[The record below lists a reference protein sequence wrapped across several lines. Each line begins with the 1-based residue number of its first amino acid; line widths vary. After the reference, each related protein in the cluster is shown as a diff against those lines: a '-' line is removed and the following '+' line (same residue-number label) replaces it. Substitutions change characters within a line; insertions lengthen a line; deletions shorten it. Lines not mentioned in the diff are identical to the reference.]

1 MGKTWPAGRST
12 PWVPFAALFGRSSF
26 VIFVILRILPGD
38 PLVAILGVE
47 GHAQM
52 KPADRARI
60 MADLGL
66 SDPLPV
72 QYVRWLVDIA
82 TGQLGKSFFRGDT
95 VAELILHR
103 GPISAE
109 IAVLSLV
116 VSWLVGLPVGILSAF
131 KPNSMPDGVART
143 LSVLFIAIPG
153 FWLGMLIVLAL
164 LFWFGYKAPIVI
176 VHLWQ
181 DPWQNLQM
189 VIGPAIVLG
198 LAQGAYIARMSRSCL
213 LEVIGEDFVRTARAK
228 GLREA
233 IVVFRHALPN
243 ALLPVITI
251 SGVLLGFVLG
261 GSVAV
266 EQAFGVPGLGRAL
279 VTAVIER
286 DIIVVQNLVLL
297 YAVIF
302 VASTSWSTSATRG
315 STRGSGTAD
324 GPRRR
329 CRAVARRRREL
340 HAVLATPT
348 QHAGRGRRLR
358 RAGPSSSWRWRRR
371 CWRPA
376 IRSRPTSGG

>member
-1 MGKTWPAGRST
+1 VRKYLARRAI
-12 PWVPFAALFGRSSF
+12 FAAVTLVGVSLS
-26 VIFVILRILPGD
+26 IFAILRVLPGD

-52 KPADRARI
+52 KPADRERI
-60 MADLGL
+60 MADLGF

-72 QYVRWLVDIA
+72 QYVRWLGDIA
-82 TGQLGKSFFRGDT
+82 AGRLGKSFFRGDT
-95 VAELILHR
+95 VSELIAHR

-109 IAVLSLV
+109 IGMLALI

-131 KPNSMPDGVART
+131 KPNSMPDGLART
-143 LSVLFIAIPG
+143 LSVVFIAIPG
-153 FWLGMLIVLAL
+153 FWLGMLIVLGA
-164 LFWFGYKAPIVI
+164 LFWFGYKAPIII
-176 VHLWQ
+176 VQLWQ
-181 DPWQNLQM
+181 DPWQNFQI
-189 VIGPAIVLG
+189 VIGPAVVLG

-213 LEVIGEDFVRTARAK
+213 LEVISEDFVRTARAK
-228 GLREA
+228 GLKEGL
-233 IVVFRHALPN
+233 VVMRHALPN

-302 VASTSWSTSATRG
+302 VVVNVLVDLSYAWL
-315 STRGSGTAD
+315 D
-324 GPRRR
+324 PR
-329 CRAVARRRREL
+329 
-340 HAVLATPT
+340 
-348 QHAGRGRRLR
+348 
-358 RAGPSSSWRWRRR
+358 
-371 CWRPA
+371 
-376 IRSRPTSGG
+376 IRYS

>member
-1 MGKTWPAGRST
+1 MQKYLARRAM
-12 PWVPFAALFGRSSF
+12 FALGTLLGVSLS
-26 VIFVILRILPGD
+26 IFVIMRVIPGD

-47 GHAQM
+47 GHARM
-52 KPADRARI
+52 TPADRVRI

-72 QYVRWLVDIA
+72 QYVRWLRDIGA
-82 TGQLGKSFFRGDT
+82 GQLGRAFSRGHRL
-95 VAELILHR
+95 AGLIVPR
-103 GPISAE
+103 GPITAE
-109 IAVLSLV
+109 IAVLSLI
-116 VSWLVGLPVGILSAF
+116 VSWIVGLPVGILSAF
-131 KPNSMPDGVART
+131 KPNSVPDGVART

-164 LFWFGYKAPIVI
+164 LFWFGYKSPFII

-181 DPWQNLQM
+181 DPWQNLQI
-189 VIGPAIVLG
+189 VIGPGIVLG

-213 LEVIGEDFVRTARAK
+213 LEVIGDDYVRTARAK
-228 GLREA
+228 GLREGL
-233 IVVFRHALPN
+233 VVMRHALPN

-302 VASTSWSTSATRG
+302 VGVNVLVDLSYAWL
-315 STRGSGTAD
+315 D
-324 GPRRR
+324 PR
-329 CRAVARRRREL
+329 
-340 HAVLATPT
+340 
-348 QHAGRGRRLR
+348 
-358 RAGPSSSWRWRRR
+358 
-371 CWRPA
+371 
-376 IRSRPTSGG
+376 IRYS

>member
-1 MGKTWPAGRST
+1 VRKYLARRALY
-12 PWVPFAALFGRSSF
+12 AAITLFGVSVS
-26 VIFVILRILPGD
+26 VFVILRVLPGD

-52 KPADRARI
+52 KSADRVRI

-72 QYVRWLVDIA
+72 QYVRWLGDIA
-82 TGQLGKSFFRGDT
+82 AGRLGKSFFRGDT
-95 VAELILHR
+95 VSEQILHR

-109 IAVLSLV
+109 IGVLALI

-131 KPNSMPDGVART
+131 KPNSLPDGAARA
-143 LSVLFIAIPG
+143 LSVFFIAVPG
-153 FWLGMLIVLAL
+153 FWLGMLIVLAS
-164 LFWFGYKAPIVI
+164 LFWFGYKAPILI
-176 VHLWQ
+176 VHVWE
-181 DPWQNLQM
+181 DPWHNLQI
-189 VIGPAIVLG
+189 VIGPAMVLG

-228 GLREA
+228 GLREGL
-233 IVVFRHALPN
+233 VVMRHALPN

-302 VASTSWSTSATRG
+302 VGVNVLVDLSYAWL
-315 STRGSGTAD
+315 D
-324 GPRRR
+324 PR
-329 CRAVARRRREL
+329 
-340 HAVLATPT
+340 
-348 QHAGRGRRLR
+348 
-358 RAGPSSSWRWRRR
+358 
-371 CWRPA
+371 
-376 IRSRPTSGG
+376 IRYG

>member
-1 MGKTWPAGRST
+1 VRKYLARRA
-12 PWVPFAALFGRSSF
+12 VYAAVTLFGVSIS
-26 VIFVILRILPGD
+26 IFVILRILPGD

-47 GHAQM
+47 GHARMSQ
-52 KPADRARI
+52 ADRVRI

-66 SDPLPV
+66 SDPLPL
-72 QYVRWLVDIA
+72 QYVRWLGDIV
-82 TGQLGKSFFRGDT
+82 TGRLGRSFFRGDT

-109 IAVLSLV
+109 IGVLALL

-131 KPNSMPDGVART
+131 KPNSVPDGLARS

-176 VHLWQ
+176 VHVWQ
-181 DPWQNLQM
+181 DPWQNFQQ
-189 VIGPAIVLG
+189 VIGPAMVLG
-198 LAQGAYIARMSRSCL
+198 LAQGAYIARMSRSTL
-213 LEVIGEDFVRTARAK
+213 LEVISEDFVRTARAK
-228 GLREA
+228 GLREG

-302 VASTSWSTSATRG
+302 VAVNVLVDISYAWL
-315 STRGSGTAD
+315 D
-324 GPRRR
+324 PR
-329 CRAVARRRREL
+329 
-340 HAVLATPT
+340 
-348 QHAGRGRRLR
+348 
-358 RAGPSSSWRWRRR
+358 
-371 CWRPA
+371 
-376 IRSRPTSGG
+376 IRYG

>member
-1 MGKTWPAGRST
+1 MRKYLARRALY
-12 PWVPFAALFGRSSF
+12 AAITLFGVSVS
-26 VIFVILRILPGD
+26 VFVILRVLPGD

-52 KPADRARI
+52 KSADRVRI

-72 QYVRWLVDIA
+72 QYVRWLGDIA
-82 TGQLGKSFFRGDT
+82 AGRLGKSFFRGDT
-95 VAELILHR
+95 VSEQILHR

-109 IAVLSLV
+109 IGVLALI

-131 KPNSMPDGVART
+131 KPNSLPDGAARA
-143 LSVLFIAIPG
+143 LSVFFIAVPG
-153 FWLGMLIVLAL
+153 FWLGMLIVLAS
-164 LFWFGYKAPIVI
+164 LFWFGYKAPILI
-176 VHLWQ
+176 VHVWE
-181 DPWQNLQM
+181 DPWHNLQI
-189 VIGPAIVLG
+189 VIGPALVLG

-228 GLREA
+228 GLREGL
-233 IVVFRHALPN
+233 VVMRHALPN

-302 VASTSWSTSATRG
+302 VGVNVLVDLSYAWL
-315 STRGSGTAD
+315 D
-324 GPRRR
+324 PR
-329 CRAVARRRREL
+329 
-340 HAVLATPT
+340 
-348 QHAGRGRRLR
+348 
-358 RAGPSSSWRWRRR
+358 
-371 CWRPA
+371 
-376 IRSRPTSGG
+376 IRYG

>member
-1 MGKTWPAGRST
+1 MQKYLARR
-12 PWVPFAALFGRSSF
+12 ALFALGTFIGVS
-26 VIFVILRILPGD
+26 VIIFVVLRVIPGD

-52 KPADRARI
+52 KPEDRVRI

-72 QYVRWLVDIA
+72 QYGRWLVDIGA
-82 TGQLGKSFFRGDT
+82 GRLGKSFFRGDT
-95 VAELILHR
+95 VADLILHR

-109 IAVLSLV
+109 IAFLSFII
-116 VSWLVGLPVGILSAF
+116 SWLVGLPVGILSAF
-131 KPNSMPDGVART
+131 KPNSLPDSVARS

-153 FWLGMLIVLAL
+153 FWLGMLVVLAL
-164 LFWFGYKAPIVI
+164 LFWFGYKAPILI
-176 VHLWQ
+176 VHFWQ
-181 DPWQNLQM
+181 DPWQNFQI
-189 VIGPAIVLG
+189 VIGPALVLG

-228 GLREA
+228 GLRERL
-233 IVVFRHALPN
+233 VVLRHALPN
-243 ALLPVITI
+243 ALLPVVTI

-279 VTAVIER
+279 VVAVIER

-302 VASTSWSTSATRG
+302 VAVNVLVDLSYAWL
-315 STRGSGTAD
+315 D
-324 GPRRR
+324 PR
-329 CRAVARRRREL
+329 
-340 HAVLATPT
+340 
-348 QHAGRGRRLR
+348 
-358 RAGPSSSWRWRRR
+358 
-371 CWRPA
+371 
-376 IRSRPTSGG
+376 IRYG